1 MGMNLDNDFWI
12 YEEVIKNFKKD
23 IRTVKAFKD
32 YLEKEDYIDL
42 SEYLESFF
50 DKELKDKKEK
60 LDKVVKRF
68 EKVKAEQT

>member
-1 MGMNLDNDFWI
+1 MGINLDNDFWI

-23 IRTVKAFKD
+23 IRTVKVFKD

-60 LDKVVKRF
+60 LDKVIKRF
-68 EKVKAEQT
+68 EKVKKEQT